1 MNNFFSIS
9 ESKQI
14 KIFWELFFNVKK
26 CKIYSATWQCQWSI
40 STMEVECRSIILF
53 NSTWPSTR
61 AMNRTVLKKVPS
73 LASRE
78 SRISRWE
85 RGWCQP
91 WTILRPSSLI
101 MLPLIISK
109 WKSAHMRPSHLKR
122 QNNCQEWVWITI
134 LSFSLM
140 FQSKKCHV
148 WTHSFTA
155 IEPILKDVKTTP
167 FSLSVNVTLAW
178 AYLRGARDA
187 CPPSPNSFNF
197 MQFLGKFG
205 KIDRMLAPL
214 PWRVGAPISGKSWIR
229 HWLGFLQLPEQT

>member
-1 MNNFFSIS
+1 M
-9 ESKQI
+9 SK
-14 KIFWELFFNVKK
+14 LFFNVKK

-40 STMEVECRSIILF
+40 STMEIECRSIKLF

-61 AMNRTVLKKVPS
+61 AMNKTVLKKVPS

-101 MLPLIISK
+101 VLPLIISK
-109 WKSAHMRPSHLKR
+109 WKSAHMRPLHLKR

-140 FQSKKCHV
+140 FQSKKLSCVNTLIYCHR
-148 WTHSFTA
+148 THFKGCENDAFQPKCERDISMG
-155 IEPILKDVKTTP
+155 ISKGGEGCVPPPVQILSISCR
-167 FSLSVNVTLAW
+167 FWEN
-178 AYLRGARDA
+178 
-187 CPPSPNSFNF
+187 
-197 MQFLGKFG
+197 LGKS
-205 KIDRMLAPL
+205 IVCWHPL

-229 HWLGFLQLPEQT
+229 HWLEFLQLPEQT